1 MHVFDRI
8 RLKDVDRRDWQL
20 RALAVAMIVILAG
33 GLALLM
39 YTTVSPDSLMM
50 NERTMLRCFIGFC
63 VLTLL
68 FVGYLIDR
76 QILIA
81 HLRKELSEERARN
94 VELRKRGSR
103 ELFETLLGPGQFY
116 ERLGLELDRAN
127 QSGQPLSALTISLEA
142 LHQPVT
148 PEVYLSFGE
157 AAKAML
163 FKLRAE
169 DSIYKFSPGV
179 FRVLL
184 PKTPSADARRVAV
197 RVAGGLFDVI
207 GPSKRYSFDIRV
219 TSFPEH
225 AKSVREMADLMATA
239 HAA

>member
-1 MHVFDRI
+1 MQVFDQI

-20 RALAVAMIVILAG
+20 WVLSLAMILILAG

-39 YTTVSPDSLMM
+39 YSVVSPGARMVS
-50 NERTMLRCFIGFC
+50 ERTMLRCFFGFC
-63 VLTLL
+63 ILTVL

-76 QILIA
+76 HKVITR
-81 HLRKELSEERARN
+81 LRKELSEERVRN
-94 VELRKRGSR
+94 LELRMQGSR
-103 ELFETLLGPGQFY
+103 ELLQTLLGPGQFY
-116 ERLGLELDRAN
+116 DRLGLELEHAS
-127 QSGQPLSALTISLEA
+127 QSGQPLSALTISMEPLN
-142 LHQPVT
+142 QPVT
-148 PEVYLSFGE
+148 TEVYLSFGE

-169 DSIYKFSPGV
+169 DSLYKFSPGV

-184 PKTPSADARRVAV
+184 PRTASADARRVAV

-225 AKSVREMADLMATA
+225 ARTVHEMEKLMTSVW
-239 HAA
+239 AA

>member
-1 MHVFDRI
+1 
-8 RLKDVDRRDWQL
+8 
-20 RALAVAMIVILAG
+20 MIVILAG

-39 YTTVSPDSLMM
+39 YSTVSPDALVVS
-50 NERTMLRCFIGFC
+50 ERTMLRCFIGFC

-68 FVGYLIDR
+68 FVGYLVDR

-94 VELRKRGSR
+94 LELRKRGSQ
-103 ELFETLLGPGQFY
+103 ELLQTLLGPGQFY
-116 ERLGLELDRAN
+116 DRLGLELQRAN

-142 LHQPVT
+142 LNHPVT

-163 FKLRAE
+163 FKLRAD

-184 PKTPSADARRVAV
+184 PKTASADARRVAV
-197 RVAGGLFDVI
+197 RVAGGLFDAI

-225 AKSVREMADLMATA
+225 AKSVRDMENLMTMA